1 MTTRDSEAAAI
12 SQAGGGPASLKQV
25 SRATRM
31 KEAALRNLFL
41 ACACVAVLAVVLIF
55 VFTFWKAA
63 PVLSQIGL
71 GEFLSLDWAPTSGRY
86 GILALLA
93 GSAIV
98 TVGSLAIGVPLAVGC
113 AVFLTEIAGRK
124 VAGVV
129 GTAVDLL
136 AGVPSVVFG
145 FFGLVVLRPLVA
157 GATGGLGFGAL
168 TVWLVLAVMIVPTI
182 TTLTM
187 DALRS
192 IPMGIREASF
202 AMGATR
208 WQTIYKVVLPAARMG
223 IVNAVV
229 LGMGRAIGETMAV
242 LMVVGNAPVIP
253 AGIASPLS
261 TLTSQIA
268 LDMGYSSGLH
278 RSALFGMGVVLFLI
292 SAALVGIVRMVSA
305 EREGAPRRGRRRVGG
320 ATAGA
325 ETQAAPQGKAATAQ
339 VSVAKP
345 GTPAGAA
352 AAAAA
357 AADPAPAVA
366 PTAAAEGSRA
376 RIQRLLASG
385 AGKGANKGRVN
396 DVMLGVFRAAGIL
409 TSCVLAL
416 IIAFVAVNG
425 LPVMSLDFVFGWP
438 HGVNAEGGIFPTIV
452 STLYVTAL
460 AMLICTPVAVLA
472 AVYLA
477 EYAKQGRL
485 VTFIRYAADTLSS
498 VPSIVM
504 GLFGYA
510 MFVEAMGLGLSMLSA
525 ALALALMMLP
535 IVMRTTEEAIRAVP
549 RYIRWGAYG
558 LGATKW
564 QVVSKIV
571 LPSAFPRIATGIV
584 LAIGRAIGETAVVL
598 YTMGQAIN
606 LPVTPLDS
614 GRPMTIHLYQLAN
627 EGINMQAA
635 YGTALLLMVMILAFN
650 LFARHLSRRSANKAK
665 GN

>member
-25 SRATRM
+25 SHATRM
-31 KEAALRNLFL
+31 KEATLRNLFL

-71 GEFLSLDWAPTSGRY
+71 DEFLSLDWAPTSGHY

-305 EREGAPRRGRRRVGG
+305 EHEGAPRRGRGRVGG
-320 ATAGA
+320 AMAGA
-325 ETQAAPQGKAATAQ
+325 ETQTAPQGKAATAQ

-345 GTPAGAA
+345 GTPVNAAGTAA
-352 AAAAA
+352 AAVG
-357 AADPAPAVA
+357 PAS
-366 PTAAAEGSRA
+366 AAEGSRA

-614 GRPMTIHLYQLAN
+614 GRPMTIHLYELAN

-635 YGTALLLMVMILAFN
+635 YGTALLLMAMILAFN